1 MPPWVPEALEFLNS
15 MLTSFYFLRG
25 SVPPSSLFL
34 FIPFPLFLLPSSA
47 LQPSFWPLRRL
58 SLVPKIEH
66 QQVSL
71 LLIYL
76 YFKPLLLLNQIL
88 QSHLLVLLLLAAQL
102 RLLASW
108 VSQTPSCWHSVPG
121 SRSQHPSSPMKE
133 LSPSG

>member
-1 MPPWVPEALEFLNS
+1 MPPWVLEALEFLNS
-15 MLTSFYFLRG
+15 MLTSFYFSHG
-25 SVPPSSLFL
+25 SVPPSSPFL

-47 LQPSFWPLRRL
+47 LQPSFWLLGQL

-88 QSHLLVLLLLAAQL
+88 QSHLLVLLLLAAEQ

-108 VSQTPSCWHSVPG
+108 VSRTLSCWHSVPG
-121 SRSQHPSSPMKE
+121 SRSQYASSPVKQ
-133 LSPSG
+133 LYPSG